1 MLYGPKRLQN
11 NVHASTVNFHNFNI
25 YINVIKADLVNLTET
40 KKYITFVLVLLIW
53 ELIPTSVI
61 IILFRVKQINSLVDY
76 STFRPSLNISAGK
89 SVFIDSNR
97 FENKLQDE
105 QNNFEEN
112 QFSEQSD
119 EDEDRVIYSLS
130 KSNDNYGSLN

>member
-1 MLYGPKRLQN
+1 
-11 NVHASTVNFHNFNI
+11 
-25 YINVIKADLVNLTET
+25 
-40 KKYITFVLVLLIW
+40 
-53 ELIPTSVI
+53 
-61 IILFRVKQINSLVDY
+61 
-76 STFRPSLNISAGK
+76 LNISAGK

-97 FENKLQDE
+97 FENKPQDE